1 MIFFICI
8 SMPCWNKLGSF
19 VGHSRH
25 QDQRDNGGFLWPKDW
40 EKMNLSWEWSRW
52 WQPWAIAIGTRIP
65 IKCRADHLEESLNTR
80 RPLLSGNK
88 EAISATWEDS
98 TALICGEKS
107 TALREVSLP
116 KVLILPTSLD
126 RHLLGELERAGRD
139 GPKDRGIFLLT
150 VCPTSLSH
158 LLLLLWVVFFP
169 FLTHKY
175 TFK

>member
-1 MIFFICI
+1 MVASCDPKIGRKWTCRE
-8 SMPCWNKLGSF
+8 NGAVDGSH
-19 VGHSRH
+19 G
-25 QDQRDNGGFLWPKDW
+25 
-40 EKMNLSWEWSRW
+40 
-52 WQPWAIAIGTRIP
+52 PWLAIAIGTRIP
-65 IKCRADHLEESLNTR
+65 IKCRADHLEESLNTW
-80 RPLLSGNK
+80 RPLLWGNK

-98 TALICGEKS
+98 TALICGGKS

-116 KVLILPTSLD
+116 KVLISPTSLD

-158 LLLLLWVVFFP
+158 LLLLLSVVFFP
-169 FLTHKY
+169 FLTHKD

>member
-1 MIFFICI
+1 MVASCDPKIGRKWTCRE
-8 SMPCWNKLGSF
+8 NGAVDGSH
-19 VGHSRH
+19 GPS
-25 QDQRDNGGFLWPKDW
+25 L
-40 EKMNLSWEWSRW
+40 
-52 WQPWAIAIGTRIP
+52 AIAIGTRIP
-65 IKCRADHLEESLNTR
+65 IKCRADHLEESLNTW
-80 RPLLSGNK
+80 RPLLWGNK

-98 TALICGEKS
+98 TALICGGKS
-107 TALREVSLP
+107 TGGE
-116 KVLILPTSLD
+116 K
-126 RHLLGELERAGRD
+126 HLFGKYLFCQLVWTGSELERAGRD